1 MTFSPPDSGKN
12 QPGTKFTSKYHKVKT
27 KHHLNITSRYY
38 INKVI
43 RLIFSALALVALL
56 CGPVHAATEEAAQDT
71 SSSPSHEQPKDEESG
86 TSTSAPDTVV
96 TEPAEEPG
104 QGSGEKE
111 GEDSSEGQDGEERGN
126 PRLHIFRS
134 GEAEGGRDIFHL
146 NRKIN

>member
-1 MTFSPPDSGKN
+1 
-12 QPGTKFTSKYHKVKT
+12 
-27 KHHLNITSRYY
+27 
-38 INKVI
+38 
-43 RLIFSALALVALL
+43 L

-146 NRKIN
+146 NRKINYYNRSGEMGHDLPNFP